1 MLEMIRVFLTL
12 HPDREAFF
20 TLIGR
25 FFSKFSAEYALIEKA
40 YNTSK
45 DAFRKEVRESG
56 ERYFEH
62 LRSVSLILILY
73 LRVRNADVIAAAL
86 LHDILED
93 IDGWTQD
100 RVALAFNKRIAELVF
115 LVSKEDISKYNGDK
129 EERNRDYHRKL
140 GTAVR
145 DAVIIK
151 LADRLHNIIT
161 LWGTSKEKQRRKV
174 RETQDFYLPIAEKH
188 TILVHELEAA
198 LKEVMQSW
206 TVVKK

>member
-1 MLEMIRVFLTL
+1 M
-12 HPDREAFF
+12 
-20 TLIGR
+20 
-25 FFSKFSAEYALIEKA
+25 
-40 YNTSK
+40 
-45 DAFRKEVRESG
+45 RESG

-100 RVALAFNKRIAELVF
+100 RVALVFNQKVAELVF
-115 LVSKEDISKYNGDK
+115 LVSKEDISKYNGDN

-188 TILVHELEAA
+188 FILVHELEAA
-198 LKEVMQSW
+198 LKEVMESW